1 MNSERQ
7 LEIILFY
14 LKSQLF
20 YTLFCAFNVEEV
32 ILAEEQT
39 SFAQRLK
46 IIKGRFCH
54 HFHHLYIL
62 FNCSISIC
70 INLQVKR
77 FKQNITGIMRYSS
90 RNSKWY

>member
-1 MNSERQ
+1 MAIRNNIVLSKISTF
-7 LEIILFY
+7 LHI
-14 LKSQLF
+14 
-20 YTLFCAFNVEEV
+20 FCAFNIEEV

-70 INLQVKR
+70 INLQVNR

>member
-1 MNSERQ
+1 MAIRNNNVLSKISTF
-7 LEIILFY
+7 LHI
-14 LKSQLF
+14 
-20 YTLFCAFNVEEV
+20 FCAFNIEEV

-54 HFHHLYIL
+54 HLYIL

-70 INLQVKR
+70 INLQVNR